1 MKIVVVGGGTSGLLS
16 ALALEKKGHDV
27 VVLEKDK
34 VGGLCRSEYIDGY
47 TVDIGIHAITMLN
60 DGPLIRL
67 LKKYSRYL
75 PNFRPYGDY
84 YIRTDKLYN
93 IPVSMQEW
101 TTTPVVPNKDKI
113 LITTKIIDLMTSG
126 FSKETSVYDIIKDM
140 NLSKTSIDFFN
151 TICYFLSGEDA
162 KKTPLWRLFTGAG
175 YIPEDDILPFIYKDL
190 KINPL
195 KTVLFKKFSRN
206 KIMDILNAG
215 FLSSIKSGSKKY
227 INKFINKNRYWTQ
240 GYPLG
245 GVQSI
250 CNCILYSLTK
260 TDIRNE
266 EVKRIIETSSETNS
280 NSNDNSNNN
289 SNNNNNHKNGYIVE
303 TDKNSY
309 YADIVIYSAPSRY
322 LPDIAQ
328 IPEIQKNKKD
338 FKNIKFTKSL
348 TVWIGH
354 EENPFPYMG
363 SEVWIDYP
371 CWATC
376 TSNYDKSLAPNGKH
390 LLGFSFTNTKKEE
403 VLNIIENKLG
413 LNLNKADMIHFQEAI
428 PEQASCA
435 VNQFFV
441 YPKVKDNF
449 YVVGTDAD
457 PRSMG
462 ITRAAYSVEVM
473 LSELDNTFNK
483 NNKNK

>member
-27 VVLEKDK
+27 IVLEKDK
-34 VGGLCRSEYIDGY
+34 IGGLCRSEHIDGY
-47 TVDIGIHAITMLN
+47 TVDIGVHAITMLN

-67 LKKYSRYL
+67 LKKYSKYL

-84 YIRTDKLYN
+84 YIRTDKLHN

-101 TTTPVVPNKDKI
+101 TTTPIVPNRDKI

-126 FSKETSVYDIIKDM
+126 FSKETSVYDVIKDM
-140 NLSKTSIDFFN
+140 NLSKTSIDFFD

-175 YIPEDDILPFIYKDL
+175 YIPEDDILPFIYEDL

-195 KTVLFKKFSRN
+195 KTVLFKKFNRN

-215 FLSSIKSGSKKY
+215 FLSSIKSGSKRY

-250 CNCILYSLTK
+250 CNCILYSLDK
-260 TDIRNE
+260 TDIKQE
-266 EVKRIIETSSETNS
+266 EVKKIIETSNK
-280 NSNDNSNNN
+280 NNK
-289 SNNNNNHKNGYIVE
+289 NNKNGYIVK
-303 TDKNSY
+303 TNKNSY
-309 YADIVIYSAPSRY
+309 YADVVIYSAPSRL
-322 LPDIAQ
+322 LPDIAK
-328 IPEIQKNKKD
+328 IPEIQKNKHNL
-338 FKNIKFTKSL
+338 KNIKFTESL

-376 TSNYDKSLAPNGKH
+376 TSNYDKSLAPDGKH
-390 LLGFSFTNTKKEE
+390 LLGFSFVNTKKEDA
-403 VLNIIENKLG
+403 LNIIENKLN
-413 LNLNKADMIHFQEAI
+413 LNLSKADMIHFQEHI

-441 YPKVKDNF
+441 YPKVRDNF

-473 LSELDNTFNK
+473 LSEFENTFSK
-483 NNKNK
+483 NNNNDKEQQ